1 MSTLNKLKPQENL
14 ADNRIAVYIAGDSKV
29 YFPAVVA
36 IESIQRM
43 NPHLPLDFYISFDE
57 EDLTAEHVE
66 MFSRYRID
74 FVPTRKLNA
83 FGSVDELPMM
93 KEEQWPQH
101 VFYNWLMPDFL
112 YNIGYRYAL
121 KADYD
126 LLCMS
131 PYKLFDI
138 QGHKSLFQAS
148 LFTVNL
154 EEQGVPQTVAV
165 NLGLPESVLLRT
177 EYFNAGFA
185 SINLTRYSQLKV
197 FNHFSMVYGLL
208 MKECPDV
215 PNAEQAAWALTCAR
229 VQEGLTTIDRS
240 YNHRATTLP
249 QLDHEGRAIIKNLHF
264 VTHNKPWRAPNYKYL
279 RGYVG
284 IGRTCLYIYREAWL
298 KAASRI
304 PGFNRHVDVPVPD
317 DLESIGV
324 LATVLG
330 EHYRQKR

>member
-1 MSTLNKLKPQENL
+1 MSTLANLGRQE
-14 ADNRIAVYIAGDSKV
+14 DPIENRIAVYVAGDSKV
-29 YFPAVVA
+29 YFPALVA
-36 IESIQRM
+36 MESIQRM

-74 FVPTRKLNA
+74 FVPTRKLKE

-112 YNIGYRYAL
+112 YSVGYRYAL

-131 PYKLFDI
+131 PYKLSDI
-138 QGHKSLFQAS
+138 YGHESLFRAS
-148 LFTVNL
+148 RFTVNL
-154 EEQGVPQTVAV
+154 EAQGVPPDVAV
-165 NLGLPESVLLRT
+165 KLGLAESALLRT

-185 SINLTRYSQLKV
+185 SINLTRYSELRI
-197 FNHFSMVYGLL
+197 FSHFSMVYGLL

-215 PNAEQAAWALTCAR
+215 PNAEQAAWALTCAD
-229 VQEGLTTIDRS
+229 VQEGLETIDRS

-249 QLDHEGRAIIKNLHF
+249 RLDHEGRAIIKNLHF
-264 VTHNKPWRAPNYKYL
+264 VTHNKPWRPPNYKYL

-304 PGFNRHVDVPVPD
+304 SGFNRHVDVPVPD
-317 DLESIGV
+317 DLESTGV
-324 LATVLG
+324 LAIVLG